1 MGEDDNLKGTMVAI
15 FPDVI
20 LVSNYYGCKEEAIYL
35 KDATIPQYLKDVIH
49 KLVKPLHLEKLK
61 IIQNMNKLMF

>member
-1 MGEDDNLKGTMVAI
+1 MVAI

-20 LVSNYYGCKEEAIYL
+20 LVSNYYGCNKEAITL
-35 KDATIPQYLKDVIH
+35 IPQYFKDVIH
-49 KLVKPLHLEKLK
+49 KLVKPLHLQKLK